1 MIRQAPANVAGLSE
15 SERLALLR
23 VILDLLNQPRF

>member
-1 MIRQAPANVAGLSE
+1 MIRQALANVAGLSE

-23 VILDLLNQPRF
+23 VILDLMS